1 MPYDRDRRKA
11 LNPGM
16 NLLVTKDIWNV
27 MSKYA
32 TVGFSRRPQL
42 HGV

>member
-16 NLLVTKDIWNV
+16 NLWVLGMT
-27 MSKYA
+27 
-32 TVGFSRRPQL
+32 
-42 HGV
+42 GVICLTIRTDGRH